1 MGNDE
6 NHRSV
11 AANFVLYRGWH
22 LLYDWKFAAVVL
34 PARLLA
40 TIPTATKWRGMKE
53 FIEIYGYYGAALGI
67 LATGLGFPVPEEV
80 PVLVAGAMA
89 NHLKIYIMLPIC
101 IVSVIV
107 GDTLLYT
114 IGRVWGSR
122 LVQIPLIRRRLLTPE
137 RFASISANFQKY
149 GTKILLFA
157 RVTPGIRTWIFLTA
171 GITKLP
177 LAQFIIA
184 DSIYAVPGVTILFFL
199 GYYFTD
205 SIIDMASEEPVY
217 VRPIIVL
224 VVLVGIGL
232 YIAYRMYRKPMVT
245 GNPTEMPPIVG
256 PVTET
261 LEGVAESMADKV
273 LQRSKHPAPGDK
285 KVEEVRPNTAIREGE
300 PPYRPVEETGSASS
314 GDQNTDGRR

>member
-1 MGNDE
+1 MLM
-6 NHRSV
+6 
-11 AANFVLYRGWH
+11 AASFSRRL
-22 LLYDWKFAAVVL
+22 
-34 PARLLA
+34 ARCDYL
-40 TIPTATKWRGMKE
+40 ATKWRGMKE

-101 IVSVIV
+101 IVSVII

-122 LVQIPLIRRRLLTPE
+122 LVQIPLIRKRFLTPE
-137 RFASISANFQKY
+137 RFAMISANFQKY
-149 GTKILLFA
+149 GMKILLFA

-177 LAQFIIA
+177 LAQFVVA

-205 SIIDMASEEPVY
+205 SIIDMAENDVY

-224 VVLVGIGL
+224 VVLAGIGL
-232 YIAYRMYRKPMVT
+232 YLAYRMYRKPMVT
-245 GNPTEMPPIVG
+245 GNPTDMPPIVG

-261 LEGVAESMADKV
+261 LEGVAESMAEKV
-273 LQRSKHPAPGDK
+273 LSRSHSGASAKPATPAPPAENNG
-285 KVEEVRPNTAIREGE
+285 EVRPAAA
-300 PPYRPVEETGSASS
+300 EEKKPAN
-314 GDQNTDGRR
+314 Q

>member
-1 MGNDE
+1 MQE
-6 NHRSV
+6 
-11 AANFVLYRGWH
+11 FE
-22 LLYDWKFAAVVL
+22 
-34 PARLLA
+34 
-40 TIPTATKWRGMKE
+40 E
-53 FIEIYGYYGAALGI
+53 FIRNYGYYGAALGI

-89 NHLKIYIMLPIC
+89 NNKEIRIYVMLPIC
-101 IVSVIV
+101 IVSVVV
-107 GDTLLYT
+107 GDMLLYM

-137 RFASISANFQKY
+137 RFAVISANFQKY
-149 GTKILLFA
+149 GLQVLLFA

-177 LAQFIIA
+177 LAKFVIA
-184 DSIYAVPGVTILFFL
+184 DAIYAIPGVTILFFL

-205 SIIDMASEEPVY
+205 SIIDMAENDKY

-224 VVLVGIGL
+224 VVLAGGGL
-232 YIAYRMYRKPMVT
+232 YIAYRVWRKPMVT

-261 LEGVAESMADKV
+261 LEGVAETMAGKV
-273 LQRSKHPAPGDK
+273 LNRSQHPGSNPSPPAQPPPG
-285 KVEEVRPNTAIREGE
+285 ENNGEVRPPAA
-300 PPYRPVEETGSASS
+300 EEKKPA
-314 GDQNTDGRR
+314 NP

>member
-1 MGNDE
+1 MID
-6 NHRSV
+6 
-11 AANFVLYRGWH
+11 L
-22 LLYDWKFAAVVL
+22 
-34 PARLLA
+34 
-40 TIPTATKWRGMKE
+40 ATKWRGMKD

-137 RFASISANFQKY
+137 RFAGISANFQKY

-177 LAQFIIA
+177 LAQFVVA

-205 SIIDMASEEPVY
+205 SIIDLAGEEPVY

-224 VVLVGIGL
+224 IVLAGIGL

-261 LEGVAESMADKV
+261 LEGVAESMAEKV
-273 LQRSKHPAPGDK
+273 LSRSHAGATPKPPAAENNG
-285 KVEEVRPNTAIREGE
+285 EVRPTAA
-300 PPYRPVEETGSASS
+300 EEKKPA
-314 GDQNTDGRR
+314 NP